1 MSSGG
6 ISPRFGG
13 QSSDTSPRAAPRRPT
28 PPHESGF
35 VETLANQAS
44 WGLRRIGLRGDPEES
59 GFAVPAGRSPV
70 PAIHETDSVVQ
81 LVARQESLEAAI
93 EIAQALLA
101 GQEPAAMWWLIAH
114 RGRRLVRA
122 DAAVV
127 RTVGEG
133 GRTLVLRGQDPR
145 HQGGHRPGIL
155 LLSEPIATGVC
166 GPVYEAGRPSIIS
179 DVGAMYAAAQPRLAG
194 APENLEGQMPQG
206 PGLIV
211 PLGPKGDAIGT
222 LMAVNQR
229 GGRSF
234 EKRDIDLLRS
244 FAAPAVL
251 AVQQAEARRERQ
263 RRMVVEERRRLAREL
278 HDDAIQ
284 SLRDISS
291 GLASAADSS
300 EDPVLREH
308 MATLVR
314 TLENVIQD
322 LRNHIYGL
330 RPSVLSGRTVEE
342 ALHQLVRDFE
352 QQSGTTTVVEVETEA
367 AERLRDQAGDLVQI
381 VREALSNVWRH
392 ARAQRCRV
400 FLGISGDD
408 AWLIVE
414 DDGVG
419 FDPRH
424 VQPNGYG
431 LRSFRER
438 VDRLRGRL
446 DIESRPNM
454 GTALRVSIPL
464 GRRQ

>member
-6 ISPRFGG
+6 GSPGLGG
-13 QSSDTSPRAAPRRPT
+13 QPPDIPPNAAPGHPTNRAVWGPRRISIREDPG
-28 PPHESGF
+28 EAGF
-35 VETLANQAS
+35 VEPV
-44 WGLRRIGLRGDPEES
+44 RES
-59 GFAVPAGRSPV
+59 PALDI
-70 PAIHETDSVVQ
+70 AETDSVVQ
-81 LVARQESLEAAI
+81 LIARQESLEAAV

-122 DAAVV
+122 DAAIV
-127 RTVGEG
+127 RTIGEDG
-133 GRTLVLRGQDPR
+133 KTLVLRGLDPR
-145 HQGGHRPGIL
+145 RPGSHRAGIL
-155 LLSEPIATGVC
+155 LLGEPIAAGVC
-166 GPVYEAGRPSIIS
+166 GAVYEAGRPSLIS
-179 DVGAMYAAAQPRLAG
+179 DVGALYGAAQPPLAG
-194 APENLEGQMPQG
+194 APENVSGQTPQG

-211 PLGPKGDAIGT
+211 PLGPRGNAIGT

-229 GGRSF
+229 GGRLF

-244 FAAPAVL
+244 FAAQAVL
-251 AVQQAEARRERQ
+251 AVQEAEVRRERQ

-278 HDDAIQ
+278 HDDAIR
-284 SLRDISS
+284 SLRDISN
-291 GLASAADSS
+291 GLANAAATS

-308 MATLVR
+308 MAALVR
-314 TLENVIQD
+314 TLESIIQD

-342 ALHQLVRDFE
+342 ALQQLVRDFE
-352 QQSGTTTVVEVETEA
+352 QQSGTSAVVEVETEA

-392 ARAQRCRV
+392 ARAQHCRV
-400 FLGISGDD
+400 SLGLGDQE
-408 AWLIVE
+408 AWLVVE

-419 FDPRH
+419 FDPGR

-431 LRSFRER
+431 LRSFKER

-446 DIESRPNM
+446 DIKSLPNI
-454 GTALRVSIPL
+454 GTSLKVTIPL